1 MDFIRT
7 LIPAPYRLL
16 LLLAV
21 LLGIWLHGYYK
32 GHQSNAVEI
41 AALTAAGAAQDAQY
55 RKLEKEVGDAMQALV
70 GSYRAAAV
78 ERDRYWLRLQQA
90 RASRVPA
97 VSAQPGSVNP
107 DPRDRVAPSGGEGGG
122 DVPELRDDL
131 LRALEVGER
140 LEATLGLCQAELRA
154 CAGLR

>member
-1 MDFIRT
+1 
-7 LIPAPYRLL
+7 
-16 LLLAV
+16 
-21 LLGIWLHGYYK
+21 
-32 GHQSNAVEI
+32 
-41 AALTAAGAAQDAQY
+41 
-55 RKLEKEVGDAMQALV
+55 MQALAD
-70 GSYRAAAV
+70 SYRAAAV

-107 DPRDRVAPSGGEGGG
+107 DSRDRVEAVGRESGRDLSQLGG
-122 DVPELRDDL
+122 DL